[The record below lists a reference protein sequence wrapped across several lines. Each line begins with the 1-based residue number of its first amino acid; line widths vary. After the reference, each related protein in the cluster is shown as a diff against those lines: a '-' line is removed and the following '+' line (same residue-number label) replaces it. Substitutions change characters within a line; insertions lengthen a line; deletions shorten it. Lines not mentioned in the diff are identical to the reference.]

1 MKYIYRCGSRLFD
14 DAAACAAYIKSTLNL
29 SYMTSNLLLDIV
41 AGKTTGQDSK
51 TVNWIRKHVEQLPA
65 PYIPC
70 CRCDRPIYTG
80 DWIYTA
86 DKSDNMVFCSV
97 NCLASYYLTVAKRK
111 FKLGEALTNISDDNE
126 LIENCNLS
134 KRTKYALLRSGYT
147 TLGKV
152 ASLSFMDTE
161 AIRGFGSTCL
171 AELMNFLEDNSFDIT
186 SLYPPDEHRYLRKRQ
201 SVEIIRARL
210 RKQ

>member
-14 DAAACAAYIKSTLNL
+14 DSATCAAYVKSTLDL
-29 SYMTSNLLLDIV
+29 SYMTSNLLLDII

-51 TVNWIRKHVEQLPA
+51 VVRWIRKHVEQLPA
-65 PYIPC
+65 PYVPC
-70 CRCDRPIYTG
+70 CHCDRPIYTG
-80 DWIYTA
+80 DWIYTS
-86 DKSDNMVFCSV
+86 DKSDNKLFCSV
-97 NCLASYYLTVAKRK
+97 SCLASEYMTIAKRR
-111 FKLGEALTNISDDNE
+111 FKLGEAIPDIRDDRE

-161 AIRGFGSTCL
+161 VIRGFGCTCL
-171 AELMNFLEDNSFDIT
+171 AELINFLEDNSFDA
-186 SLYPPDEHRYLRKRQ
+186 SRLYPPDEHRYLRKRQ
-201 SVEIIRARL
+201 SVEIIRERL

>member
-14 DAAACAAYIKSTLNL
+14 DATACAAYVKSTLDL
-29 SYMTSNLLLDIV
+29 SYMTSNLLMDII

-51 TVNWIRKHVEQLPA
+51 IVNWVRKHVEQLPA
-65 PYIPC
+65 PYVPC
-70 CRCDRPIYTG
+70 CKCDKPIYTG
-80 DWIYTA
+80 DWIYAA
-86 DKSDNMVFCSV
+86 DKSDNMVFCSI
-97 NCLASYYLTVAKRK
+97 NCLANYYLIVTKRK
-111 FKLGEALTNISDDNE
+111 FKLGDALENISDDNE
-126 LIENCNLS
+126 LVENCNLS

-147 TLGKV
+147 TLGKI

-171 AELMNFLEDNSFDIT
+171 AELMNFLEDNAFDIAK
-186 SLYPPDEHRYLRKRQ
+186 LYPPDEPRYTRKRQ